1 MLPLPVGKKSEKAF
15 RIHTDQGKSVMEIER
30 MFRDRDRLC
39 MEGRLM
45 GQFDTTV
52 HVKVEDFFRMI
63 PMILRPSP
71 VSFILFSPVYWIK
84 GRLASKRKGAR
95 DGKGQ
100 GK

>member
-1 MLPLPVGKKSEKAF
+1 MLPLPVGKSSEKAF
-15 RIHTDQGKSVMEIER
+15 KIYTDQGKSVMEIER
-30 MFRDRDRLC
+30 MFRDKDRLC

-52 HVKVEDFFRMI
+52 HVKVEDFFKMI

-71 VSFILFSPVYWIK
+71 LSFVMLSPIYWIRRRFFSK
-84 GRLASKRKGAR
+84 GDATRG
-95 DGKGQ
+95 GKEL

>member
-1 MLPLPVGKKSEKAF
+1 MLPLPVSKLSEKAF
-15 RIHTDQGKSVMEIER
+15 RIYTDQGKSVIEIER

-52 HVKVEDFFRMI
+52 HVKVDDFFKMI

-71 VSFILFSPVYWIK
+71 LTFIILAPVYWIRK
-84 GRLASKRKGAR
+84 RLSSRPNGAR
-95 DGKGQ
+95 GCKGQ
-100 GK
+100 GT